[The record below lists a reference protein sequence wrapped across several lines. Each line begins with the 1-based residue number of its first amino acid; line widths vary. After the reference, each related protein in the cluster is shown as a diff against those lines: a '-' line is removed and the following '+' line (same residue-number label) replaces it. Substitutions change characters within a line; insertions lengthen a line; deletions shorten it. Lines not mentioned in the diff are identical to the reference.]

1 MHHLPLAKATF
12 SLLLLPPHPPP
23 STVAFFCTLH
33 FHLAGRS
40 NNHQNA
46 ATNSTPL
53 CSARAYACAN
63 PSDCGVIST
72 ANPKTLLA
80 KQNTHKTGRGKNPS
94 AKERSGR
101 TKRPRPKYAR
111 HLSAGA
117 EVAAEPVCCWFT
129 RFFAPVF
136 RRTVKCADV
145 KKRSNTQPM
154 NFYAS

>member
-23 STVAFFCTLH
+23 STVALFCTLR

-53 CSARAYACAN
+53 CSARAPTLVQTLRIAGLFQRQTPGPCWPN
-63 PSDCGVIST
+63 
-72 ANPKTLLA
+72 KTPTKPA
-80 KQNTHKTGRGKNPS
+80 AGKILQQKS
-94 AKERSGR
+94 
-101 TKRPRPKYAR
+101 
-111 HLSAGA
+111 
-117 EVAAEPVCCWFT
+117 EVAAPNGPVRNMLATFLLAQKLLPSP
-129 RFFAPVF
+129 FVVGLLVFAPLF